1 MTTRTTMTLDMP
13 DDLMASE
20 LANAMREISQA
31 VDEGDDEG
39 DVEVAGQR
47 ILWRIEIPGVGVEID
62 RRQRVAAAMLL
73 MGFDLP
79 QDAISAARTMIEAS
93 RVCSGMTTGDMA
105 PMGAQGRREAL
116 EAVRKLVDEMLSEI
130 GR

>member
-93 RVCSGMTTGDMA
+93 RVCPGMTTGDMA
-105 PMGAQGRREAL
+105 PMGTQGRREAL

-130 GR
+130 D